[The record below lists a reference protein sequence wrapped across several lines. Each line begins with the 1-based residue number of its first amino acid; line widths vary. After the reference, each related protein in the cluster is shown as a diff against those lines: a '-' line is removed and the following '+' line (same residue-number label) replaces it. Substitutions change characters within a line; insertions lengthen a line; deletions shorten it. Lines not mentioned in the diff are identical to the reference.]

1 MNNNRYEADAPSWL
15 RALALA
21 LAAACALV
29 LTVNALRLL
38 GVVPDV
44 EALRLA
50 APLGATFGFLSIV
63 TVLLLTRPAD
73 GRGAPAV
80 TVTGLAAA
88 TATAAL
94 AVIEVI
100 THYVLTPLP
109 AQARSVALAGPLMA
123 FLAVAS
129 LGFALAVVAFAV
141 ALNVGGHVP
150 LLPLAV
156 WSAGA
161 VLLGLRAFL
170 PGAAG
175 AVGVIAVGV
184 GTLLVVSA
192 LSGRHHAAVAV

>member
-1 MNNNRYEADAPSWL
+1 MDNDRYKSGAPAWL
-15 RALALA
+15 RVLTLA
-21 LAAACALV
+21 LAAVCALV

-63 TVLLLTRPAD
+63 AVLLLTRPAD
-73 GRGAPAV
+73 GWGAPAV

-100 THYVLTPLP
+100 THYVLAPLP
-109 AQARSVALAGPLMA
+109 VQARAVALAGPLMT

-129 LGFALAVVAFAV
+129 IGFALAVVAFGV
-141 ALNVGGHVP
+141 ALNAGGHVP
-150 LLPLAV
+150 VLPLAV

-161 VLLGLRAFL
+161 VLVGLRAFL

-175 AVGVIAVGV
+175 AAGVVAVGV
-184 GTLLVVSA
+184 GTLLVAIA
-192 LSGRHHAAVAV
+192 LSGRRRASVAV